1 MDFTAKDITDITD
14 INDNLDEKVDIVFRH
29 QVLMT
34 AYQSIPRE
42 YSPGFFM
49 SEVEIHILG
58 FICRNPGITAKD
70 ICRKTYRSK
79 GTISSILSHLEE
91 DGFIRQEVNA
101 ENQRERNLFLTDKG
115 LYVHER
121 HTDYDRR
128 TTYDYILKA
137 SEFCTAEEINGFF
150 KVTNFRNEYF
160 EKVLEEER
168 KKYAAYKK
176 AQKKTGEKSN

>member
-1 MDFTAKDITDITD
+1 MDFTARDIAD
-14 INDNLDEKVDIVFRH
+14 INENLDEKVDIVFRQ
-29 QVLMT
+29 QVLMS

-58 FICRNPGITAKD
+58 FIHKAPGITAKE

-91 DGFIRQEVNA
+91 EGFLEQRVNVN
-101 ENQRERNLFLTDKG
+101 NQRERNLFLTDKG
-115 LYVHER
+115 KEVHER
-121 HTDYDRR
+121 HTVFDRR
-128 TTYDYILKA
+128 TTYDYISKA
-137 SEFCTAEEINGFF
+137 SEFCTPEEINGFF

-160 EKVLEEER
+160 EKVLEDER
-168 KKYAAYKK
+168 NRYAAHRK
-176 AQKKTGEKSN
+176 AQKEQQFGD